1 MKKWFEIENKA
12 NNNQIKVS
20 IVGDIGSNG
29 LTAAMFKQSLDKHI
43 GVESLQMDI
52 YSQGGNMYD
61 GLYMFDYLSQFPAI
75 KTARVVNIAAS
86 AATLPLMAMDV
97 VNMPANSKLMI
108 HQPMAFIDGA
118 NSDLLRKAANHMD
131 DMQSVAVDIYQLKTG
146 LGRDKLQE
154 MINAE
159 TYLTAHEAKHLGF
172 ADNVVGNYVVKNH
185 AFDFEG
191 VETIRDLESYLREV
205 GNLSKSQA
213 MGIMAKAKALF
224 QREAG
229 NDADEKQ
236 YQALQTV
243 LNRVS
248 IPKSII

>member
-1 MKKWFEIENKA
+1 MKKWFEVENKA
-12 NNNQIKVS
+12 TNNALKVS

-29 LTAAMFKQSLDKHI
+29 LNASAFKQALDKHI
-43 GVESLQMDI
+43 GIDSLEMDI

-61 GLYMFDYLSQFPAI
+61 GLYMFDYLSQFPAH

-97 VNMPANSKLMI
+97 VNMPSNSKIMI
-108 HQPMAFIDGA
+108 HQPMAFINGGS
-118 NSDLLRKAANHMD
+118 SDLLRKAANHMD

-146 LGRDKLQE
+146 QGRDKLQE

-159 TYLTAHEAKHLGF
+159 TYMTAQEAKNLGF
-172 ADNVVGNYVVKNH
+172 ADNVIGNYAVKNQ
-185 AFDFEG
+185 AFDFEN
-191 VETIRDLESYLREV
+191 VETVRDLESYLREA

-224 QREAG
+224 QRDAG
-229 NDADEKQ
+229 NEADAKQ
-236 YQALQTV
+236 YQALQAV
-243 LNRVS
+243 LNRIS